1 MREIYYQTE
10 DDVKKEKSTI
20 AVLKELIVKG
30 PDVLSSNK
38 VTLPQT
44 GFKWFPDAAGQAVL
58 GPGSG

>member
-1 MREIYYQTE
+1 MYYQTE
-10 DDVKKEKSTI
+10 DVKKEKSAI

-44 GFKWFPDAAGQAVL
+44 GFK
-58 GPGSG
+58 

>member
-1 MREIYYQTE
+1 MYYQTE
-10 DDVKKEKSTI
+10 DVKKEKSAI

-44 GFKWFPDAAGQAVL
+44 GFKWFLDSPGQAVL